1 MFAYRLAKDLGL
13 LVKDVLEMTTAEFA
27 GWAAFYKMEAEE
39 NRKAMNAAKAQGK
52 LRGK

>member
-13 LVKDVLEMTTAEFA
+13 RVSEVLEMNTAEFA

-39 NRKAMNAAKAQGK
+39 TKKQMDKAKG
-52 LRGK
+52 RR